1 MSIDLNK
8 YVGRKI
14 SKNLIKVQVL
24 NKSMQ
29 VGFFQKINKICCT
42 IIRDVKVPSFMQ
54 RQITQNL
61 L

>member
-42 IIRDVKVPSFMQ
+42 IIRDVRV
-54 RQITQNL
+54 ITRD
-61 L
+61 

>member
-14 SKNLIKVQVL
+14 SKNLIKVQVP

-42 IIRDVKVPSFMQ
+42 IIRDVRVGDYIVIIMVQ
-54 RQITQNL
+54 TD
-61 L
+61 